1 MFENFIEFFTIKIVY
16 QTVLTLIIGLIVYS
30 LLKKGFDTVAIKGK
44 DELEKKR
51 RQTTVNL
58 LKNIL
63 KYAYAIVTSLV
74 LLQIFGVN
82 TKSLIAGLGIAGVV
96 IGLALQDA
104 LKDII
109 SGVSIIMDDYFVVGD
124 LVEIKGFKGTV
135 VSLGLKATKI
145 QSETGTINILT
156 NRTIDN
162 VINYSKKSPKLKLIA
177 TFTNNNKQKTI
188 EKYLNKIIDE
198 LKLDENIKEVTYL
211 GIDDILDNKVKYA
224 IEINCIRGYENEV
237 KRKFNQKIK
246 ELFDAEKIEK

>member
-1 MFENFIEFFTIKIVY
+1 MFEYFIEFFTLKIVY
-16 QTVLTLIIGLIVYS
+16 QTILTLVIGFIVYNI
-30 LLKKGFDTVAIKGK
+30 LKKGFDTIVINEK
-44 DELEKKR
+44 DELKRKR

-63 KYAYAIVTSLV
+63 KYAYAIITSII

-109 SGVSIIMDDYFVVGD
+109 GGVSIIMDDYFVVGD

-145 QSETGTINILT
+145 QNENGTVNILT

-162 VINYSKKSPKLKLIA
+162 VINYSKKSPKLK
-177 TFTNNNKQKTI
+177 
-188 EKYLNKIIDE
+188 
-198 LKLDENIKEVTYL
+198 
-211 GIDDILDNKVKYA
+211 
-224 IEINCIRGYENEV
+224 INCN
-237 KRKFNQKIK
+237 F
-246 ELFDAEKIEK
+246 

>member
-1 MFENFIEFFTIKIVY
+1 MFEYFIEFFTLKIVY
-16 QTVLTLIIGLIVYS
+16 QTILTLIIGFIVYNI
-30 LLKKGFDTVAIKGK
+30 LKKGFDRIVINEK
-44 DELEKKR
+44 DELKRKR

-63 KYAYAIVTSLV
+63 KYAYAIITSII

-135 VSLGLKATKI
+135 VSLGLKATKL
-145 QSETGTINILT
+145 QNESGTVNILT

-177 TFTNNNKQKTI
+177 TFNNINKQKNV
-188 EKYLNKIIDE
+188 EKHLKKIIEE
-198 LKLDENIKEVTYL
+198 LKLNENIKDAIYL
-211 GIDDILDNKVKYA
+211 GIEEIIDNKIKYA
-224 IEINCIRGYENEV
+224 IEVNCLRGHENTI
-237 KRKFNQKIK
+237 KRQFNEKIK
-246 ELFDAEKIEK
+246 ELFDKELIEK